1 MPAAFFARQN
11 FALGQEIGL
20 SFGAQ
25 KVFPPKDPF
34 EEDPARIVFSSKEG
48 SLFPVE
54 SQSPATF
61 QRMELVDPSSGSRP
75 RSQGVLT
82 HSYW

>member
-1 MPAAFFARQN
+1 MVRVHS
-11 FALGQEIGL
+11 GL
-20 SFGAQ
+20 PFLSISYRLRLAQ
-25 KVFPPKDPF
+25 FPWTREKVFPPQDPF

-48 SLFPVE
+48 GLFPVE

-75 RSQGVLT
+75 RSQVF
-82 HSYW
+82 